1 MDSVQSVE
9 EIRKRERLG
18 LETQVMLVV
27 MGVSTTT
34 LLCFEFGLCVALI
47 ICYLEEGT
55 TVTVSST
62 AKCFK

>member
-1 MDSVQSVE
+1 MERVRSVE

-34 LLCFEFGLCVALI
+34 LLCFEFGLCVAL
-47 ICYLEEGT
+47 
-55 TVTVSST
+55 VTYNM
-62 AKCFK
+62 